1 MLIFSTEQIYIFLN
15 TTVLVTVS
23 LVRIKL
29 KFALFSEQ
37 VDALFSFKIFKKLDQ
52 HFLSI
57 PLGFFDMGTCVKV
70 YFVLLIWFMLTTTA
84 SVESLNGFST
94 SKVEKHLKWEAFP
107 KVTLKPYIVLYCYI
121 LTHWSVIRHQ
131 GGQIN
136 ECTRHRPP
144 PRDLVW
150 RTHGTIN
157 PVDLEQSVASIED
170 CIWTNAFT

>member
-1 MLIFSTEQIYIFLN
+1 MDAYFLHRTNIYFLN

-37 VDALFSFKIFKKLDQ
+37 VDALFSFKIFQKLDQ

-94 SKVEKHLKWEAFP
+94 SKVEKQLK
-107 KVTLKPYIVLYCYI
+107 
-121 LTHWSVIRHQ
+121 
-131 GGQIN
+131 
-136 ECTRHRPP
+136 
-144 PRDLVW
+144 
-150 RTHGTIN
+150 
-157 PVDLEQSVASIED
+157 
-170 CIWTNAFT
+170 